1 MSVTFGDER
10 PSHSTVKNWVA
21 RIQTGHFSTE
31 DKERSG
37 RPTQVTI
44 PGNIDDIH
52 SMILDN
58 PLNIR

>member
-1 MSVTFGDER
+1 MSVTFGDEH

-21 RIQTGHFSTE
+21 RFQTGYLSTE
-31 DKERSG
+31 DKEHSG
-37 RPTQVTI
+37 RPAQVTI
-44 PGNIDDIH
+44 PGNTDDIH